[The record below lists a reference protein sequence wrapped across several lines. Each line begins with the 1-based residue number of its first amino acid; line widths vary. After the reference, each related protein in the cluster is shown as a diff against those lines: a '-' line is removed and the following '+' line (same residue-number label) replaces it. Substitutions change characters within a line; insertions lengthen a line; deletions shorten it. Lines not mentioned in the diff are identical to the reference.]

1 MLSHESLLV
10 HLGSFR
16 AYRIFRSCLK
26 PVEVVA
32 GCKFRVAT
40 GGLAV
45 RRSHTNVAACILWF
59 KMEVCSS
66 LSLLVLETT
75 TRCPDVSW
83 PLRRRSTA
91 DEMMARQGEN
101 RLWALFLWPE
111 LQECRKVQDLTVT
124 REVWTV
130 CKLTS

>member
-59 KMEVCSS
+59 KMEVLFKPFTFGVGDHNS
-66 LSLLVLETT
+66 LPRCLLAIEAQVY
-75 TRCPDVSW
+75 C
-83 PLRRRSTA
+83 RRDDGKA
-91 DEMMARQGEN
+91 G
-101 RLWALFLWPE
+101 
-111 LQECRKVQDLTVT
+111 
-124 REVWTV
+124 
-130 CKLTS
+130 